1 MLAAQGLNV
10 VVAAAAP
17 GAGWG
22 PEASQW
28 HPEERDAAAA
38 TPTSSG
44 RVSGLARRLKEE
56 AARPGPRGP
65 WCREVAVAAAAGTPR
80 ALAPQVSLTLRTLRT
95 LRHVQET
102 EAKDQRG
109 AAAAPAGAGS
119 WSGTMAAAFLPW
131 LPIPLEPAR
140 GRKRRGEWGSSSVT
154 FDP

>member
-1 MLAAQGLNV
+1 MVHSSPAAV

-140 GRKRRGEWGSSSVT
+140 GRKRRGGVGRSSVT